1 MRIRKLVNGV
11 VAFLFFSCLLV
22 GVSSAAEVGGKIVI
36 AVSPCSDVVL
46 SYKKFQPLVTYLQG
60 ETGTEIKL
68 VFPPDATEFEAQI
81 KNKGIDFAFQD
92 PNVYVKFAALYDQ
105 NTLLRA
111 LSLKGGIYQSGAIV
125 ARKDSNINTMKDLVG
140 KSVMFGSKLSASK
153 WVVAKML
160 FEENG
165 IDIDKDLST
174 YANGGCC
181 EDILFN
187 VFLKAFDAGVVCDHY
202 LDEHAK
208 KQRELGV
215 NAQELRIIAITRWVP
230 TRVFAA
236 RKDLNPALIAKFD
249 RALLKLNNSNPEH
262 AKILYSAEVGG
273 FQRTTDKHYDEM
285 RELIGE
291 KRSDRSA
298 ASGKGR

>member
-60 ETGTEIKL
+60 ETETEIKL

-125 ARKDSNINTMKDLVG
+125 AREDSNINTMKDLVG

-236 RKDLNPALIAKFD
+236 RKDLDPALIAKFD

>member
-1 MRIRKLVNGV
+1 MSIRELGNGI
-11 VAFLFFSCLLV
+11 VAFLFFFCLLA
-22 GVSSAAEVGGKIVI
+22 GLSSAEEGGKKIVI

-46 SYKKFQPLVTYLQG
+46 SFKKFHPLVTYLQA
-60 ETGTEIKL
+60 ETGMEIKL
-68 VFPPDATEFEAQI
+68 VFPPDAAEFEAQI
-81 KNKGIDFAFQD
+81 KNKDIDFAFQD
-92 PNVYVKFAALYDQ
+92 PNVYVKFAPLYDQ
-105 NTLLRA
+105 NTLLKA
-111 LSLKGGIYQSGAIV
+111 LSLKGGVLQSGAV
-125 ARKDSNINTMKDLVG
+125 VTRKDSNIKTMKDLVG

-165 IDIDKDLST
+165 IDIDKDLAM

-187 VFLKAFDAGVVCDHY
+187 VFLKAFDAGVVCDHF

-215 NAQELRIIAITRWVP
+215 NAQELHVIATTRWVP
-230 TRVFAA
+230 TRVFSA
-236 RKDLNPALIAKFD
+236 RKDVDGKIVSSFD
-249 RALLKLNNSNPEH
+249 RALLKLNSSNPEH

-273 FQRTTDKHYDEM
+273 FQQAKDEDYDEM
-285 RELIGE
+285 RALIGE
-291 KRSDRSA
+291 KKAR
-298 ASGKGR
+298 

>member
-1 MRIRKLVNGV
+1 MRIGKLVNWV
-11 VAFLFFSCLLV
+11 VAFLFFFCLLA
-22 GVSSAAEVGGKIVI
+22 GLSSAEEAGKKIVI

-46 SYKKFQPLVTYLQG
+46 SYKKFHPLVTYLQG

-68 VFPPDATEFEAQI
+68 VFPPDAAEFEAQI
-81 KNKGIDFAFQD
+81 RNKDIDFAFQD

-105 NTLLRA
+105 KTLLRA

-125 ARKDSNINTMKDLVG
+125 ARKDSNIKTMKDLVG

-165 IDIDKDLST
+165 IDIDKDLSM

-215 NAQELRIIAITRWVP
+215 NAQELHIIAITRWVP

-236 RKDLNPALIAKFD
+236 RKDLDPALIAKFD

-291 KRSDRSA
+291 KKDR
-298 ASGKGR
+298 